1 MSFLILAAAAA
12 AATNPIAP
20 GLAGKLRCQQP
31 NVEAKTCRSIV
42 SYKDAG
48 NGQYLA
54 HSSIMLRAEPFVVA
68 DSDTR
73 ATVREGM
80 LCGTVASADI
90 DASKISMG
98 GTPLD
103 DAMAAMVKDRI
114 KEGLPNIDKE
124 VCSAISTDT
133 TGALVATPVVDGK
146 ADAEKAQK
154 FSWIAPEDGYKVG
167 P

>member
-1 MSFLILAAAAA
+1 MSFLILAAVAA

-31 NVEAKTCRSIV
+31 NATAKTCRSIA
-42 SYKDAG
+42 SYKDG
-48 NGQYLA
+48 GSGQYVV

-73 ATVREGM
+73 AVVREGM
-80 LCGTVASADI
+80 LCGTITSADI

-124 VCSAISTDT
+124 VCSAFAADA
-133 TGALVATPVVDGK
+133 TGALTATPVIDGK
-146 ADAEKAQK
+146 ADAEKTQPYI
-154 FSWIAPEDGYKVG
+154 WVAPEDGYKVG